1 MSGNGENVR
10 TCQIKN
16 FLYTLLK
23 WFCPVLALAIPMVAL
38 SASASYGAECG
49 NPQIVFAFQGNIFAA
64 SGTGKLSVSE
74 IASGFRGPYE
84 MTWAPDCGEFAFL
97 DAGSLWIAAEHQ
109 TPFRLQIP
117 GQVSS
122 FVWSPN
128 SKNIGV
134 TAKRSECVAQSQVSN
149 PGDVFTVSLSDH
161 VPRMWTQNC
170 RSYLDGWSSDNQ
182 HLLLEEGVTYKL
194 ACDPSMA
201 PCAGT
206 DLMIADIASGSIRTL
221 LSAKEQTKRGYS
233 IGSLVRWEAERHT
246 IYMSNGL
253 SPSYGD
259 SSILVAIGDTDGQQ
273 LWSQTVESS
282 VWLGDQQFEAFKPI
296 GSTEGFTF
304 QPVLIN
310 EDGRQTRKY
319 PIGAGALSPDKKY
332 VAGAGKHDWITDF
345 IPAKGGKGSSY
356 SLPAHTETCTNEWTP
371 DNRWVI
377 NGYTTGPTDKDLEVS
392 LWVIDPESRKA
403 ENFFHQT
410 LLHAI
415 APNANPATVACGMDY
430 PPAPPIISVGK
441 WYHR

>member
-1 MSGNGENVR
+1 MKPRNY
-10 TCQIKN
+10 QIKK
-16 FLYTLLK
+16 FLYTLSKGLC
-23 WFCPVLALAIPMVAL
+23 FVLVLATSMVVL
-38 SASASYGAECG
+38 SASGSYGAECG
-49 NPQIVFAFQGNIFAA
+49 NSPIVFAFQGKIFAA

-84 MTWAPDCGEFAFL
+84 VIWAPDCGEFAFL
-97 DAGSLWIAAEHQ
+97 DAGSLWVAAENHA
-109 TPFRLQIP
+109 PIKLPIA

-128 SKNIGV
+128 SKEIGA
-134 TAKRSECVAQSQVSN
+134 TTKRPECPAAQPHVSI

-161 VPRMWTQNC
+161 VPRMWTRNC

-194 ACDPSMA
+194 SCDPSMA

-206 DLMIADIASGSIRTL
+206 DLLIADIATGSMRVL
-221 LSAKEQTKRGYS
+221 LSAKEQTTRGYN
-233 IGSLVRWEAERHT
+233 IGNLVRWDAERHT

-253 SPSYGD
+253 SPSYGA
-259 SSILVAIGDTDGQQ
+259 SSILVAIRDTDGRQ
-273 LWSQTVESS
+273 LWSRSVEDS

-296 GSTEGFTF
+296 LTTEGFTF

-310 EDGRQTRKY
+310 ENGKQTGKY
-319 PIGAGALSPDKKY
+319 PIGTGALSPDKKY
-332 VAGAGKHDWITDF
+332 VVGTGEHDWIIDF
-345 IPAKGGKGSSY
+345 IPAKGGKGWSY

-377 NGYTTGPTDKDLEVS
+377 NGYTRGPTDKDLEVS
-392 LWVIDPESRKA
+392 LWVVDPESRKA

-415 APNANPATVACGMDY
+415 TSNTNPQTFPCGMVF
-430 PPAPPIISVGK
+430 PPSPPVVALGK
-441 WYHR
+441 W